1 MDIKFQTSYDREI
14 SNEIV
19 ILETSFCKNYKTY
32 AIDKKYELKN
42 RLWKSNTYK
51 LIDGWSID

>member
-19 ILETSFCKNYKTY
+19 ILETSFCKNYITY

>member
-19 ILETSFCKNYKTY
+19 ILETSFCKNYITY

-42 RLWKSNTYK
+42 RL
-51 LIDGWSID
+51 